1 MSWES
6 GFFEEV
12 EEVNNLGQLGF
23 SSYIEDNLL
32 GVWLPSPLNWLEF
45 RIGPFFWSRRILQF
59 SNYNQISFNT
69 AYRKNNSSSTL
80 C

>member
-32 GVWLPSPLNWLEF
+32 GVWLPSPLN
-45 RIGPFFWSRRILQF
+45 
-59 SNYNQISFNT
+59 
-69 AYRKNNSSSTL
+69 
-80 C
+80 